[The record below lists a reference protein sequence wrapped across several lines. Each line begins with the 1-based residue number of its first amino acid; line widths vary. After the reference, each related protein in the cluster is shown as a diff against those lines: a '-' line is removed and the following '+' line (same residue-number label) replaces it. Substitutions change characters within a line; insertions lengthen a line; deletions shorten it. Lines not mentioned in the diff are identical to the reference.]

1 MPADL
6 IDLIFLSEKR
16 ENVLLLLLQGATDI
30 NRINEVLNC
39 TSASILP
46 QIKKLKDAGLVSK
59 SDEGVYDLTMI
70 GRLVC
75 ENMKPLSTMLQ
86 VLDPEEEYW
95 AGRDL
100 DMIPLDL
107 LDRIGE
113 LGDVKLIVPD
123 LDHLYDLH
131 DFFID
136 HMKASGRI
144 CSILSLFHPDH
155 PGLFMKLE
163 QKAELTLIFTR
174 SVYQRWLKDFNDV
187 VEHLSGSAR
196 VLLFVC
202 EDDVKPPSMHITDSV
217 MYMSFFDIQ
226 GQYDHKDILTRGE
239 EALLWGNDLF
249 EHFTQ
254 QALPVK

>member
-16 ENVLLLLLQGATDI
+16 ENVLLLLLQGPADI
-30 NRINEVLNC
+30 NRINEVLDC

-59 SDEGVYDLTMI
+59 SEEGIYDLTMI

-75 ENMKPLSTMLQ
+75 ENMRPLSTMLQ

-100 DMIPLDL
+100 DMIPPEL
-107 LDRIGE
+107 LDRLGE
-113 LGDVKLIVPD
+113 LGEVELIVPD

-131 DFFID
+131 DPFVNQV
-136 HMKASGRI
+136 KASQQVR
-144 CSILSLFHPDH
+144 SILSLFHPDH
-155 PGLFMKLE
+155 PGLYLE
-163 QKAELTLIFTR
+163 LEKKTDLHLIFTR
-174 SVYQRWLKDFNDV
+174 SVYQRWLEDFCDV
-187 VEHLSGSAR
+187 MRQLTDSKR

-202 EDDVKPPSMHITDSV
+202 EDDVRPPAIHITDNV
-217 MYMSFFDIQ
+217 IYLSFFDMQ
-226 GQYDHKDILTRGE
+226 GQYDHKDVLSTAELARKW
-239 EALLWGNDLF
+239 AYDLF
-249 EHFTQ
+249 EYFRQ
-254 QALPVK
+254 QSLPVK